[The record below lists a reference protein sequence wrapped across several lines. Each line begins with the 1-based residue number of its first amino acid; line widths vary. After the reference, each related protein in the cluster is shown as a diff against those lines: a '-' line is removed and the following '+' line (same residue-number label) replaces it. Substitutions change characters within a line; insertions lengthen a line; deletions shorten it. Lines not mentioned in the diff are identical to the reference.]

1 MRNQLRG
8 RLRMCLSS
16 KGCHPFW
23 RFLFTFV
30 ISLSFVAESFALIPD
45 GYYDIPE
52 GKNSSQL
59 KTAFFNIIKGHTVLT
74 YSDLW
79 QAFKKT
85 DIKPNGR
92 VWDVYSNTTDFDF
105 DKDRDSGSGG
115 TSEGGVYNRE
125 HSFPKSW
132 FGGDVIPMYT
142 DLFHMYPSDKW
153 VNNKRGN
160 LPFGNVQ
167 VVTGFSANHYSEWG
181 TSTESGASLTV
192 FEPADELKGDFAR
205 TYFYMVTRYEDQVAS
220 WKSNP
225 NTEML
230 DGTAYPALSQWA
242 QKVLLKWA
250 KDDPVSAK
258 EIARND
264 SIYKLYQHNR
274 NPYIDF
280 KSLPDY
286 IWGDSVNYAFYPSK
300 YIPTGLKEINQGEKL
315 QAWVKDGEVVVS
327 TAKNKQIT
335 IYDITGRVLEK
346 KISEG
351 EITRFSVNKKQIIII
366 NCETSK
372 VKVLL

>member
-1 MRNQLRG
+1 MSVIIR
-8 RLRMCLSS
+8 
-16 KGCHPFW
+16 
-23 RFLFTFV
+23 TF
-30 ISLSFVAESFALIPD
+30 ILAILLVAANAAKAIIPS
-45 GYYDIPE
+45 GYYNNSE
-52 GKNSSQL
+52 GKKGSEL
-59 KTAFFNIIKGHTVLT
+59 KTSMYNSIKNHTVLT
-74 YSDLW
+74 YDDLW
-79 QAFKKT
+79 LAFKKT
-85 DIKPNGR
+85 DIRQDGK
-92 VWDVYSNTTDFDF
+92 VWDVYSNISNFIF
-105 DKDRDSGSGG
+105 VLNQDKGSGG
-115 TSEGGVYNRE
+115 SSENEFYNRE
-125 HSFPKSW
+125 HSFPNSW
-132 FGGDVIPMYT
+132 FGGNKVSPMYT

-264 SIYKLYQHNR
+264 SIFKLFQHNR

-280 KSLPDY
+280 KSLPEY
-286 IWGDSVNYAFYPSK
+286 IWGDSVNYEFYPSR
-300 YIPTGLKEINQGEKL
+300 YLPTELEEINQGEKL
-315 QAWVKDGEVVVS
+315 QAWIQDGEVVVK
-327 TAKNKQIT
+327 APKNKQIT
-335 IYDITGRVLEK
+335 IYDVAGRALDK
-346 KISEG
+346 KISDG
-351 EITRFSVNKKQIIII
+351 QFTRFSVNKKQIIII